1 VLAGG
6 LLAALGLCTA
16 IVMLV
21 MRRRHGHDDFGPSV
35 YDYAAFRAALAAV
48 ERREQVRAQ
57 AHSWAAQESR
67 RRAN

>member
-21 MRRRHGHDDFGPSV
+21 VRRHHGHDDFGPSV
-35 YDYAAFRAALAAV
+35 RDYAAFRAALAAAD
-48 ERREQVRAQ
+48 RRDQVHA
-57 AHSWAAQESR
+57 
-67 RRAN
+67 